1 VSTYCRLSRGCRYLL
16 YFRLT
21 KKVCIAIPSTY
32 PAHIGRIML
41 CFSPYEQPAAIC
53 SCCNLLKAYP
63 VEWNGWGGQLTDLA
77 RAGQDGCPRC
87 GFFAKCF
94 ASFAPEIFSL
104 GNSFHI
110 SHTSIGLKLQRYRDR
125 QSVSLSLDVFLLSG
139 KRYFIYSRGKHLP
152 IQLSGQFNIGP
163 VRVSTTTLVAML
175 LVY

>member
-1 VSTYCRLSRGCRYLL
+1 MLS
-16 YFRLT
+16 F
-21 KKVCIAIPSTY
+21 A
-32 PAHIGRIML
+32 
-41 CFSPYEQPAAIC
+41 PYEQSAAIC

-63 VEWNGWGGQLTDLA
+63 DEWEGWGGQLTDLA

-139 KRYFIYSRGKHLP
+139 KRYFMVTEYFMH
-152 IQLSGQFNIGP
+152 
-163 VRVSTTTLVAML
+163 
-175 LVY
+175 

>member
-1 VSTYCRLSRGCRYLL
+1 MLS
-16 YFRLT
+16 F
-21 KKVCIAIPSTY
+21 A
-32 PAHIGRIML
+32 
-41 CFSPYEQPAAIC
+41 PYEQSAAIC
-53 SCCNLLKAYP
+53 SCCNLLKGYRD
-63 VEWNGWGGQLTDLA
+63 EWGSWGGQLTDLA

-139 KRYFIYSRGKHLP
+139 ERYFMVTEYFMH
-152 IQLSGQFNIGP
+152 
-163 VRVSTTTLVAML
+163 
-175 LVY
+175 